1 MLVKPWHC
9 NYKRFLNVQTHNQ
22 LEVNMTIDNRLLT
35 CAFIFSLLFINACA
49 VNPATGR
56 PDLVMMSESTE
67 IKKGKDLHE
76 KILKSM
82 PIYQDEALAKYVNDI
97 GQKVAK
103 NSHRP
108 NIKYFFTIIDA
119 PDINAFALPGGYIY
133 INRGLLAYLDSEAQL
148 AAVLAHEVAHVTA
161 RHVIR
166 QDTAKKG
173 TSILTIASVISTGS
187 GILGDVT
194 NMLGTAA
201 VKGYGR
207 EMELEADGFGA
218 EYLVNSGYDPH
229 AMVETIGVLKDH
241 EKFSRYRA
249 KTEGKK
255 IRSYHGVFSTHPR
268 NDIRLKEVIAKA
280 GTLPDNQINLNN
292 KDQYRKHPEGLVF
305 GINYDAKVKERPL
318 EKGRYLHKK
327 LGFSLLYPDEWEVHN
342 MRQTII
348 AKPKDKTAEISL
360 MVARVKSKQL
370 PSDYLRSV
378 LPNQKLTRSED
389 FSQFGLIGHTA
400 IAYKDENKPGKRVA
414 VIFQGSRAYLL
425 AGTVIQAQEGV
436 DYDKLFLK
444 SIRSFRPERV
454 QPKKRKSKTIHY
466 VKANDKTT
474 IEALA
479 KHIKLGV
486 YTEQHLRLING
497 LYPRKKV
504 KAGEWIKIVK

>member
-1 MLVKPWHC
+1 
-9 NYKRFLNVQTHNQ
+9 
-22 LEVNMTIDNRLLT
+22 MTKNNRLIIGALLVP
-35 CAFIFSLLFINACA
+35 LLFINACSI
-49 VNPATGR
+49 NPATGR
-56 PDLVMMSESTE
+56 PDLVMMSESAE
-67 IKKGKDLHE
+67 IEKGRELHE

-103 NSHRP
+103 NSHRS
-108 NIKYFFTIIDA
+108 NIKYFFTVIDA

-161 RHVIR
+161 RHVVR

-173 TSILTIASVISTGS
+173 AGALTITSVLTTGS
-187 GILGDVT
+187 GIVGDVA
-194 NMLGTAA
+194 NMWGTAA

-218 EYLVNSGYDPH
+218 EYLVKSGYDPH

-255 IRSYHGVFSTHPR
+255 IKSYHGVFSTHPR

-280 GTLPDNQINLNN
+280 GTLPENQMKLTN
-292 KDQYRKHPEGLVF
+292 KEQFRKHTEGLVF
-305 GINYDAKVKERPL
+305 GINYDAQVKERPL

-327 LGFSLLYPDEWEVHN
+327 LGFSLLYPEEWQVEN
-342 MRQTII
+342 MRQAII
-348 AKPKDKTAEISL
+348 AKPKDNTAEISL
-360 MVARVKSKQL
+360 MVARVKPQQS
-370 PSDYLRSV
+370 PSNYLRSV
-378 LPNQKLTRSED
+378 LPDQKLTRSED
-389 FSQFGLIGHTA
+389 FRQFGLVGHTA
-400 IAYKDENKPGKRVA
+400 ISHKEGDETGKRVA

-425 AGTVIQAQEGV
+425 AGTVIQAQKGI

-444 SIRSFRPERV
+444 SIRSFRPERI
-454 QPKKRKSKTIHY
+454 QPKKRKSRTIHY

-474 IEALA
+474 VEGLA

-497 LYPRKKV
+497 LYPRKKINM
-504 KAGEWIKIVK
+504 GDWIKIVK

>member
-1 MLVKPWHC
+1 MSVNNRILICVLLLPML
-9 NYKRFLNVQTHNQ
+9 F
-22 LEVNMTIDNRLLT
+22 VNGCSI
-35 CAFIFSLLFINACA
+35 
-49 VNPATGR
+49 NPATGR
-56 PDLVMMSESTE
+56 PDLVMMSESAE
-67 IKKGKDLHE
+67 IAKGKELHE

-108 NIKYFFTIIDA
+108 DIDYFFTIIDA

-148 AAVLAHEVAHVTA
+148 AAVLAHEVGHITA

-173 TSILTIASVISTGS
+173 ASALTITSVLTTGS
-187 GILGDVT
+187 GIVGDVT
-194 NMLGTAA
+194 NMWGDAA
-201 VKGYGR
+201 IKGYGR
-207 EMELEADGFGA
+207 DMELEADGFGA

-255 IRSYHGVFSTHPR
+255 IKSYHGVFSTHPR
-268 NDIRLKEVIAKA
+268 NDLRLKEVIAKA
-280 GTLPDNQINLNN
+280 GTLPDNQINLTN
-292 KDQYRKHPEGLVF
+292 KAQYREHTEGLVF
-305 GINYDAKVKERPL
+305 GINYNAKVKERPL

-327 LGFSLLYPDEWEVHN
+327 LGFSFLYPEGWEVHN
-342 MRQTII
+342 MRQAII
-348 AKPKDKTAEISL
+348 AKPKDKSAEISL
-360 MVARVKSKQL
+360 MVARVKSKQS
-370 PSDYLRSV
+370 PSNYLRSV
-378 LPNQKLTRSED
+378 LPDQKLTHSEN
-389 FSQFGLIGHTA
+389 FKQFGLIGHTA
-400 IAYKDENKPGKRVA
+400 IAYKGDSKVGNRVA

-425 AGTVIQAQEGV
+425 AGTVMEAQEGI

-444 SIRSFRPERV
+444 SIRSFRPERS
-454 QPKKRKSKTIHY
+454 QAKPRKSKTIHY

-474 IEALA
+474 MEGLA

-497 LYPRKKV
+497 LYPRKKIS
-504 KAGEWIKIVK
+504 AGEWIKIVK

>member
-1 MLVKPWHC
+1 MTTNNRFFICKLVLP
-9 NYKRFLNVQTHNQ
+9 
-22 LEVNMTIDNRLLT
+22 
-35 CAFIFSLLFINACA
+35 LLFITGCSM
-49 VNPATGR
+49 NPATGR
-56 PDLVMMSESTE
+56 PDLVMMSESAE
-67 IKKGKDLHE
+67 IKKGKELHE
-76 KILKSM
+76 KVLKSM
-82 PIYQDEALAKYVNDI
+82 PIYQDEALTKYVNDI

-108 NIKYFFTIIDA
+108 NIKYYFTIIDK

-148 AAVLAHEVAHVTA
+148 AAVLAHEVGHITA
-161 RHVIR
+161 RHVVR
-166 QDTAKKG
+166 QDSAKKG
-173 TSILTIASVISTGS
+173 AGALTITSMIATGS
-187 GILGDVT
+187 GIVGDVT
-194 NMLGTAA
+194 NMWSTAA

-241 EKFSRYRA
+241 EKFARYRA
-249 KTEGKK
+249 KSEGKK
-255 IRSYHGVFSTHPR
+255 IKSYHGVFSTHPR

-292 KDQYRKHPEGLVF
+292 KDQYRKHTEGLVF

-327 LGFSLLYPDEWEVHN
+327 LGFSLLFHPQWQVKN
-342 MRQTII
+342 TRQAIV
-348 AKPKDKTAEISL
+348 AAPADNSAEISL
-360 MVARVKSKQL
+360 MVARVKVKLS
-370 PSDYLRSV
+370 PSNYLRSV
-378 LPNQKLTRSED
+378 LPNQQLTRSED
-389 FSQFGLIGHTA
+389 FKQFGLIGHTA
-400 IAYKDENKPGKRVA
+400 IATKKGNEQGNRVA

-425 AGTVIQAQEGV
+425 AGSVIKPQEGI

-444 SIRSFRPERV
+444 SIRSFRPERS

-474 IEALA
+474 IEDLA

-504 KAGEWIKIVK
+504 NPGDWIKIVK